1 MILGN
6 EPWKAWITFAK
17 TRVNLFIS
25 SHTFEYIYK
34 KTFSLILSLLPG
46 WGFSFSH
53 AYVQLTLWFKLFRF
67 NPSESFH
74 CSVVVYL
81 TGMSKGLFKTLFSI
95 FVWKDLRKLLFLCCL
110 CISERSKIK
119 TVTFTISQEE
129 FFAEWKNHL
138 FPHNGWQ
145 SKIFETVIN
154 VDKYSSFEDLTKHVC
169 IRLGEITKIC

>member
-67 NPSESFH
+67 NPFESFH
-74 CSVVVYL
+74 CCVVVLYS
-81 TGMSKGLFKTLFSI
+81 TGMSRGPFKTLFSI

-110 CISERSKIK
+110 CISESSKIK
-119 TVTFTISQEE
+119 TVPSQLVKRSFLQNGKITF
-129 FFAEWKNHL
+129 
-138 FPHNGWQ
+138 FPIMVDNLKS
-145 SKIFETVIN
+145 SKL
-154 VDKYSSFEDLTKHVC
+154 S
-169 IRLGEITKIC
+169 

>member
-67 NPSESFH
+67 NPFESFH
-74 CSVVVYL
+74 CCVVVYS
-81 TGMSKGLFKTLFSI
+81 TGMSRGLFKTLFSI
-95 FVWKDLRKLLFLCCL
+95 FGRICENYSFCVVYVSVKEARLKQLPSQLVK
-110 CISERSKIK
+110 RSFWQNGKI
-119 TVTFTISQEE
+119 TYLPIM
-129 FFAEWKNHL
+129 
-138 FPHNGWQ
+138 
-145 SKIFETVIN
+145 
-154 VDKYSSFEDLTKHVC
+154 VDNLKSSILS
-169 IRLGEITKIC
+169 